1 MDYIESRG
9 WSVIGDGVSWGMECD
24 GGQSNGGRWRRKGSG
39 GASGGSAAE
48 SELVYLAYCT

>member
-9 WSVIGDGVSWGMECD
+9 QSVIGDGVSWGMECD
-24 GGQSNGGRWRRKGSG
+24 GGQSDGGQWRRKQSG

>member
-1 MDYIESRG
+1 MDYIVSG
-9 WSVIGDGVSWGMECD
+9 GQSVIGDGVSWGMECD
-24 GGQSNGGRWRRKGSG
+24 GGQSDGGQWRRKRSG